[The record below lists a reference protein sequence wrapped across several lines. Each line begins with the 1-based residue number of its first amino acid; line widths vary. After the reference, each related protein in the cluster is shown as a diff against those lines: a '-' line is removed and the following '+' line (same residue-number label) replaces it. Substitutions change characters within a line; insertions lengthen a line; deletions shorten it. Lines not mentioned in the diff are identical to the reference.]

1 MALLTCE
8 QSVNFN
14 TLQIYKHQP
23 DRPMVLKST
32 QHHSSAKFVDMVM
45 VHLIPIPQ
53 ILSSVLQSLKVHVH
67 FEVMCYLFKF

>member
-1 MALLTCE
+1 MVLFTCY
-8 QSVNFN
+8 QSLNSN

-32 QHHSSAKFVDMVM
+32 QHHSSVKFVDMVM

-53 ILSSVLQSLKVHVH
+53 ILSSVLQSLKVHVQ
-67 FEVMCYLFKF
+67 F